1 IRDAARVA
9 TQRAGVSA
17 HSPMLARPTCL
28 AIPAALAKGAVASA
42 ESIGN
47 RTYTGLGDDELYAVI
62 PAIDLE
68 RVADEVETIVA
79 ANLTLAEYHR
89 ERRQTL
95 ETNPGCLGQPM
106 SRFSRIT
113 SSQKIRPFTG
123 RSSPWV
129 RESAICRMES

>member
-1 IRDAARVA
+1 
-9 TQRAGVSA
+9 
-17 HSPMLARPTCL
+17 MLARPTCM

-89 ERRQTL
+89 GRR
-95 ETNPGCLGQPM
+95 
-106 SRFSRIT
+106 
-113 SSQKIRPFTG
+113 
-123 RSSPWV
+123 
-129 RESAICRMES
+129 